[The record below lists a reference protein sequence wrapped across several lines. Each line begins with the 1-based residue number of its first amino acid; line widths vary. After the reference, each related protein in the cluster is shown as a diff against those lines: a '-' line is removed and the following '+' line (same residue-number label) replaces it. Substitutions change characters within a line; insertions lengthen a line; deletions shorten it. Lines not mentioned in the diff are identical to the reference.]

1 MQDFLQQFTF
11 AHPSWLW
18 GLLALIPLLF
28 IKGKSGTP
36 TAITYSSLSILASLG
51 AKPKRLPG
59 FFTFSLM
66 LIALTFALLAMA
78 RPQLRNVESESKA
91 SGVDIILAIDIS
103 YSMQI
108 VDFVLNGR
116 RAQRISVAKNT
127 AEAFINQRENDRIG
141 IVAFSGRP
149 YITSPITLEH
159 DWLIDKLRELEPGLV
174 KEQGT
179 AIGSAIAA
187 SASRLHERE
196 SKSKVVVL
204 VTDGSNNSG
213 RIAPVEAAKQAAVLG
228 IKVYAIAIGTEQ
240 GRLNNRVQAH
250 PQQEFDTKTLQEIAT
265 ITGGEYYRVKDT
277 DKLRDTFNSIDQ
289 LEKTEIKQHNI
300 VTIEE
305 LFPWFTSAAFFSAIL
320 SLIIQALKPYTAP

>member
-127 AEAFINQRENDRIG
+127 AEAFII
-141 IVAFSGRP
+141 S
-149 YITSPITLEH
+149 S
-159 DWLIDKLRELEPGLV
+159 
-174 KEQGT
+174 
-179 AIGSAIAA
+179 
-187 SASRLHERE
+187 
-196 SKSKVVVL
+196 
-204 VTDGSNNSG
+204 
-213 RIAPVEAAKQAAVLG
+213 
-228 IKVYAIAIGTEQ
+228 
-240 GRLNNRVQAH
+240 
-250 PQQEFDTKTLQEIAT
+250 QEK
-265 ITGGEYYRVKDT
+265 
-277 DKLRDTFNSIDQ
+277 
-289 LEKTEIKQHNI
+289 
-300 VTIEE
+300 
-305 LFPWFTSAAFFSAIL
+305 
-320 SLIIQALKPYTAP
+320 

>member
-1 MQDFLQQFTF
+1 MQDFIQQFSF
-11 AHPSWLW
+11 ANPQWLL
-18 GLLALIPLLF
+18 GLIALIPLLS
-28 IKGKSGTP
+28 IGGKSGTP
-36 TAITYSSLSILASLG
+36 TAITYSSLSILTSLG
-51 AKPKRLPG
+51 SKPRRLPG
-59 FFTFSLM
+59 FITFSFILLA
-66 LIALTFALLAMA
+66 LICAIIAMA
-78 RPQLRNVESESKA
+78 RPQLRNEQSESTA

-116 RAQRISVAKNT
+116 RAQRITVAKNT
-127 AEAFINQRENDRIG
+127 AEAFINQRQNDRMG

-159 DWLIDKLRELEPGLV
+159 DWLIDQLRELRPGLV

-187 SASRLHERE
+187 AASRLHERE
-196 SKSKVVVL
+196 SKSKVIVL

-240 GRLNNRVQAH
+240 GRLNNSIQAH
-250 PQQEFDTKTLQEIAT
+250 PQQEFDTKTLQEIAE
-265 ITGGEYYRVKDT
+265 ITGGEYFRVKDT

-289 LEKTEIKQHNI
+289 LEKTEIKQHSI
-300 VTIEE
+300 VSIRE
-305 LFPWFTSAAFFSAIL
+305 LFPWCASAALTFT
-320 SLIIQALKPYTAP
+320 IIGLTMQAVKSPTAP